1 MKISINSLS
10 MTYPN
15 GKQALQ
21 DISLELES
29 PSLVGLL
36 GPNGAGKSTAIKCIA
51 GLLRFQG
58 NITICGHP
66 NKSVEAKKEFGYIP
80 EMPALFEALTVRE
93 HLEFIARA
101 YKVENWEKK
110 TDALL
115 ERMELDDKQN
125 KLGGELSKGM
135 QQKVSICCA
144 LLPAPKVVMLDEPLV
159 GLDPHAIKEL
169 KQMLLELRQNG
180 CSILVS
186 THMLDSVEELWDKAL
201 IMVQGKIAAVR
212 TRSEI
217 EANGEDLEQL
227 FFSITEGA
235 SDGGAA

>member
-1 MKISINSLS
+1 M
-10 MTYPN
+10 
-15 GKQALQ
+15 
-21 DISLELES
+21 
-29 PSLVGLL
+29 
-36 GPNGAGKSTAIKCIA
+36 
-51 GLLRFQG
+51 
-58 NITICGHP
+58 
-66 NKSVEAKKEFGYIP
+66 EAKKEFGYIP

-110 TDALL
+110 ADALL

>member
-1 MKISINSLS
+1 MLQVTDLTKIYNR
-10 MTYPN
+10 
-15 GKQALQ
+15 
-21 DISLELES
+21 
-29 PSLVGLL
+29 LVANDHLNFTVNPGEIAVLL

-115 ERMELDDKQN
+115 ERMELDAVQISADGSFEFWFN
-125 KLGGELSKGM
+125 DGDLFWGH
-135 QQKVSICCA
+135 SIHVTGSLESGPESA
-144 LLPAPKVVMLDEPLV
+144 
-159 GLDPHAIKEL
+159 
-169 KQMLLELRQNG
+169 QM
-180 CSILVS
+180 
-186 THMLDSVEELWDKAL
+186 
-201 IMVQGKIAAVR
+201 
-212 TRSEI
+212 
-217 EANGEDLEQL
+217 
-227 FFSITEGA
+227 EG
-235 SDGGAA
+235 